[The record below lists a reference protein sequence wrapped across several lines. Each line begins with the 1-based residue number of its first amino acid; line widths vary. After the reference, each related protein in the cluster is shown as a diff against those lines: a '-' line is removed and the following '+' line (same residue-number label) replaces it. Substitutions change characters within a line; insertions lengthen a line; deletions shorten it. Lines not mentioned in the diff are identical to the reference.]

1 MNSVNSVGTDMR
13 RTKQAYENT
22 STLSL
27 DDNELLLIQAKHDAQ
42 SGLYRAIGNH
52 GLSGTSEAIY
62 RSEWRVYAT
71 VSLKVAIANTRRLEK
86 I

>member
-1 MNSVNSVGTDMR
+1 MGTEMR
-13 RTKQAYENT
+13 RTQYENT

-42 SGLYRAIGNH
+42 TGVYRAIGSH
-52 GLSGTSEAIY
+52 GLSGTNEAIY
-62 RSEWRVYAT
+62 RSEWRTYAT
-71 VSLKVAIANTRRLEK
+71 VSLKVGIANAKKMEK